1 MKFRPTSCRSCAA
14 SGFTLTEVLAALVFM
29 AIVIPVAVQGLRTAS
44 LAGQVGMRKEV
55 AMRVAERVLNEYLL
69 ASSALGSARNG
80 VLTEGIQPFR
90 WSLRTEPWAR
100 DDMNLITV
108 QVVFPVQ
115 GQEYDVQLSTLVDT
129 DTQ

>member
-1 MKFRPTSCRSCAA
+1 
-14 SGFTLTEVLAALVFM
+14 M

-55 AMRVAERVLNEYLL
+55 AMRIAERVLNEYLL
-69 ASSALGSARNG
+69 ASAELGTARTG
-80 VLTEGIQPFR
+80 VLAEGTQSFR
-90 WSLRTEPWAR
+90 WNLRTETWTQ

-108 QVVFPVQ
+108 QVFFPVQ
-115 GQEYDVQLSTLVDT
+115 GRDYDVRLSTLVDT